1 MAKAPEAVKVWEEM
15 VEIPTYEV
23 GKPDPNPMF
32 LEKRVYQGSSGRVYP
47 LPVIDKIYDE
57 KVSKP
62 YRIVFLE
69 NEFVQI
75 QVMPEIGGRI
85 YRAIDKTNQY
95 DFVYHNQVIKPALVG
110 LAGPWI
116 SGGIEFNW
124 PQHHRPNTFGEVEYK
139 VEHNADGSKTVWVG
153 EIDRMYGTKVST
165 GFTLHPGKAY
175 LEIHAQLYNRTSEP
189 QTFLW
194 WANPAVA
201 VNDHTQSVFP
211 PDVHAVF
218 DHGKRD
224 VSKFPI
230 ATGTY
235 YKMDYSAGVDISK
248 YSNIPVPTSYMAYHS
263 DYNFVGGYDHGVD
276 AGILHIANKHV
287 SPGKKQW
294 TWGHGE
300 FGQAWDRNL
309 TDEDGPYIE
318 LMTGVYTDNQP
329 DFSWLQPYEE
339 KSFKQYFMPYKTIGM
354 VKNASIDAAVNLE
367 LSGRKAIVY
376 AYATS
381 VFEEARILLKGAG
394 RIYLDKSVK
403 LSPVDTFKVE
413 VEIGEDTRE
422 EDLQVIV
429 LAAGGRELISYQPK
443 PKKIEQIP
451 DPAKA
456 IEAPEQLRNTEA
468 LYLAGLHLEQ
478 YRHATYEPDPY
489 YLEGLKRDAGD
500 IRLNNAYGLLLLR
513 RGRFEESETYFRKA
527 IETLTRH
534 NARPYDSEPFYN
546 LGKALKWQGRLE
558 EAYGAFYKSVWS
570 AAWQGAGYF
579 ALAQIASEQ
588 QEYDEAL
595 ELIERSLNVQYRNY
609 KARHLKSVILRKLGR
624 VAEAEQLVLETIRL
638 DPMEFAARNE
648 WIAIHRELKRT
659 DAAKEALETLT
670 GLMRGDAHN
679 YIALA
684 QDYADAGQYD
694 EALDVLDRIGG
705 LNQTGVYPMVHYYQ
719 GSYSMKL
726 GNTEQANLYFAAAAK
741 ADPKYCF
748 PNSIHDYVVLKEAA
762 ALHPEDAKALYYLGN
777 LLYDKKRHEGAVSCW
792 EASVALDSSF
802 ATPYRN
808 LALAYFNKLNSPEK
822 ALKAL
827 ETAFAL
833 NTSDARVFYELDQLY
848 KKIGY
853 SPQARLKAL
862 EEHLELVE
870 LRDDLFLEYIT
881 LHNTLHRHDE
891 AVRLI
896 LSRNF
901 HPWEGG
907 EGKVPAQYV
916 MARVEIAKKLLKDGQ
931 PEEAIEQL
939 LHAKQYPLNI
949 NEGKLEGAQENNIDY
964 YLGLAYMQLE
974 RSGDAEASFLKAS
987 EGLDEPASAMYYND
1001 QPPHMIFYQGTALRK
1016 LGREQEARSR
1026 FNKLVDY
1033 GEKHIFDQ
1041 PKIDYFA
1048 VSLPDFLVFEDD
1060 LTKRNEIHCHYMMG
1074 LGHLGLGQLQEAEK
1088 HLKQALTL
1096 EPHHQGAAQHLV
1108 LCTGKGESH

>member
-1 MAKAPEAVKVWEEM
+1 MAKAPEEVKVWEER
-15 VEIPTYEV
+15 VEIPTYEA

-57 KVSKP
+57 KVQKS
-62 YRIVFLE
+62 YRIIFLE
-69 NEFVQI
+69 NEYVQI

-85 YRAIDKTNQY
+85 YRAVDKTNGY

-124 PQHHRPNTFGEVEYK
+124 PQHHRPNTFGEVEHTI
-139 VEHNADGSKTVWVG
+139 EHHPDGSATVWVG
-153 EIDRMYGTKVST
+153 EIDRMYGTKVTT

-175 LEIHAQLYNRTSEP
+175 LEIQAQLYNRTASP

-263 DYNFVGGYDHGVD
+263 DYNFVGGYDHGVG
-276 AGILHIANKHV
+276 AGLLHVANRHV

-329 DFSWLQPYEE
+329 DFSWLAPYEE
-339 KSFKQYFMPYKTIGM
+339 KSFKQYFMPYKKIGL

-367 LSGRKAIVY
+367 TADGQALVQV
-376 AYATS
+376 YATS
-381 VFEEARILLKGAG
+381 VFEQARVLLKSAG
-394 RIYLDKSVK
+394 QIVLDKTVK
-403 LSPVDTFKVE
+403 LSPSDVFQAE
-413 VEIGEDTRE
+413 VNIGAEVRE
-422 EDLQVIV
+422 EELRVIV
-429 LAAGGRELISYQPK
+429 LDADGRELVSYRPM

-456 IEAPEQLRNTEA
+456 IEAPEQLPSTEA

-478 YRHATYEPDPY
+478 YRHATREPEAY
-489 YLEGLKRDAGD
+489 YLEGLKRDPGD

-513 RGRFEESETYFRKA
+513 RGCFEESEVYFRKA

-534 NARPYDSEPFYN
+534 NARPYDSEPFYH
-546 LGKALKWQGRLE
+546 LGQTLKWQGRLE
-558 EAYGAFYKSVWS
+558 EAYAAFYKSVWTG
-570 AAWQGAGYF
+570 AWQAAGYF
-579 ALAQIASEQ
+579 ALAQIACGQ
-588 QEYDEAL
+588 AQYDEAL
-595 ELIERSLNVQYRNY
+595 ELVDRSLNVQYRHY
-609 KARHLKSVILRKLGR
+609 KARHLKSVILRRLGR
-624 VAEAEQLVLETIRL
+624 AVEAETLVRETIRI
-638 DPMEFAARNE
+638 DPVEFAARNE
-648 WIAIHRELKRT
+648 LIAVYRETGRT
-659 DAAKEALETLT
+659 AEAQEALNSLA

-684 QDYADAGQYD
+684 QDYAEAGQYAD
-694 EALDVLDRIGG
+694 ALEVLGRIAAPE
-705 LNQTGVYPMVHYYQ
+705 QPGVYPMVRYYQ
-719 GSYSMKL
+719 ASWSRKNGQD
-726 GNTEQANLYFAAAAK
+726 EQAAAYDKLAAAA
-741 ADPKYCF
+741 DPAYCF
-748 PNSIHDYVVLKEAA
+748 PNTLHDYAVLQEAA
-762 ALHPEDAKALYYLGN
+762 ALHPEDAKARYYLGN
-777 LLYDKKRHEGAVSCW
+777 LLYDKKRHAEAAACW
-792 EASVALDSSF
+792 EASVALDGSF

-808 LALAYFNKLNSPEK
+808 LALAYYNKLNRPDD
-822 ALKAL
+822 AQAAL
-827 ETAFAL
+827 ETAFRL
-833 NTSDARVFYELDQLY
+833 NPADARVFYELDQLY
-848 KKIGY
+848 KKIGR
-853 SPQARLKAL
+853 SPEQRLQALGAHR
-862 EEHLELVE
+862 ELVE
-870 LRDDLFLEYIT
+870 LRDDLYLEYLT
-881 LHNTLHRHDE
+881 LHNTLNRHEE
-891 AVRLI
+891 ALSLI
-896 LSRNF
+896 LARSF

-916 MARVEIAKKLLKDGQ
+916 TARVEIAKRLLNEGRA
-931 PEEAIEQL
+931 EEAAEQL
-939 LHAKQYPLNI
+939 LLAKQYPLNI
-949 NEGKLEGAQENNIDY
+949 GEGKLEGVQENNIDY
-964 YLGLAYMQLE
+964 YLGVAYGQLGRQE
-974 RSGDAEASFLKAS
+974 EAQNALLHAS
-987 EGLDEPASAMYYND
+987 QGLEEPASAMYYND
-1001 QPPHMIFYQGTALRK
+1001 QPPHMIFYQGAALRR
-1016 LGREQEARSR
+1016 LGREAEARSR

-1033 GEKHIFDQ
+1033 GEKHLFDRPQ
-1041 PKIDYFA
+1041 IDYFA

-1060 LTKRNEIHCHYMMG
+1060 LHKRNEIHCHYMMG
-1074 LGHLGLGQLQEAEK
+1074 LGQLGLGRIREAEE
-1088 HLKQALTL
+1088 HFRQALAL
-1096 EPHHQGAAQHLV
+1096 EPHHQGAAQHLE
-1108 LCTGKGESH
+1108 LCRTGI